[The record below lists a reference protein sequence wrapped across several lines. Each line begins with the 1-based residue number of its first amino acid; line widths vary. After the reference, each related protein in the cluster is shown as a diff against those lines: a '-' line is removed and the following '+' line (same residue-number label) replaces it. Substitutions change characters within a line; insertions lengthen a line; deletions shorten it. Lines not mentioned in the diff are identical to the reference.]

1 MIPKDQGGGGY
12 TQETKAQFRSGKGK
26 KQILRFAQNDNLF
39 GTTERFLVACSGQQ
53 DVVDQAGGAHD
64 GGDGYQRGAG

>member
-1 MIPKDQGGGGY
+1 MIPKDQGGGGVY
-12 TQETKAQFRSGKGK
+12 PCGKGK
-26 KQILRFAQNDNLF
+26 KQILRFPQNDNLF

>member
-1 MIPKDQGGGGY
+1 MRRR
-12 TQETKAQFRSGKGK
+12 RSSEAGEGK